1 MPKSV
6 VSPGRAAKKKS
17 MDLLLEYDSPSPSPE
32 PIERSTEMGPPQTQV
47 SLKPCPPQTQV
58 SLKPC
63 PPQTQ
68 LTLIQSEPSKTCPHG
83 LVRYLEPCGVCWEQ
97 LQRDAFGWVVDSKF
111 SSAPKGDRLCVH
123 GVRQRRCKVCVGSRI
138 CSHGKE
144 KWYCNAC
151 DGSRMCIACRRHIV
165 GWVGT
170 TCKTCKAKEEGR
182 VVTRGGQ
189 KKAKVPKPEKPK
201 GPPRK
206 PGWNRAKMEREERER
221 RRLAGETVSTPVGDE
236 KSTEDSDSAP
246 ETPGE
251 SEIAPETPGE
261 SEIAPEGGNDTGI

>member
-1 MPKSV
+1 M
-6 VSPGRAAKKKS
+6 
-17 MDLLLEYDSPSPSPE
+17 
-32 PIERSTEMGPPQTQV
+32 
-47 SLKPCPPQTQV
+47 
-58 SLKPC
+58 
-63 PPQTQ
+63 
-68 LTLIQSEPSKTCPHG
+68 
-83 LVRYLEPCGVCWEQ
+83 
-97 LQRDAFGWVVDSKF
+97 
-111 SSAPKGDRLCVH
+111 
-123 GVRQRRCKVCVGSRI
+123 GSRI

-221 RRLAGETVSTPVGDE
+221 RRLAGETVSTPGGDGKE
-236 KSTEDSDSAP
+236 STEDSDSAP

-251 SEIAPETPGE
+251 SEIAPETPRESEIAPETPGESEIALETPGE
-261 SEIAPEGGNDTGI
+261 SEIAPGDGNDTGI